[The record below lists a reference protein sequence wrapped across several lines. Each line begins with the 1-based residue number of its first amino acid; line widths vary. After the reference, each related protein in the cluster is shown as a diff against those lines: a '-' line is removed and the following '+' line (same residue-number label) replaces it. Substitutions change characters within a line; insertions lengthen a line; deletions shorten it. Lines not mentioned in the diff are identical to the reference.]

1 MTTVAPMEA
10 RNRAVVL
17 VRQMAVEDRSGWQG
31 MLGSLFAA

>member
-1 MTTVAPMEA
+1 
-10 RNRAVVL
+10 VL